1 MHVAL
6 PSCTCYKAP
15 EKFDFPVGQVEIELA
30 GVQRPCAVAPDRIG
44 KRLDDL
50 RGDDLFAMG
59 DQPERA
65 AEWLARNGL
74 YKIAVDSGPKGVGD
88 VFNLKLIGHQHDVRL
103 WKQIGRAS
111 CRERV
116 CQYV

>member
-44 KRLDDL
+44 KRHDDL
-50 RGDDLFAMG
+50 RGDDLLAMG

-74 YKIAVDSGPKGVGD
+74 YKIAVDSGPKGVE
-88 VFNLKLIGHQHDVRL
+88 
-103 WKQIGRAS
+103 IGRAS

-116 CQYV
+116 CQDVYIRVVAVTLKKKNKSE